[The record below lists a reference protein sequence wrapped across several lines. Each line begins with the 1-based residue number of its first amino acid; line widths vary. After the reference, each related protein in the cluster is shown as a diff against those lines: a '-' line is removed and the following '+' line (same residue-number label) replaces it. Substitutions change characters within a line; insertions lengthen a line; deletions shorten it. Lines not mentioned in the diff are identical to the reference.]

1 MTARKTPLPSAFRWT
16 RPGRA
21 IIFVLAASSI
31 ASLLAE
37 FYGLGSMRWF
47 AISILIPAMGI
58 LIVLAGLDFAVGDQ
72 RLCRGVVIGAVAGFM
87 AAIAYDLFRLPFVY
101 AQPWHLTAIVPPMN
115 LFKVFP
121 RFGAM
126 ILGQPLN
133 QAHYPATAQWVG
145 WAYHFSNGISFGIMY
160 VAMIGDG
167 RRPGWGR
174 AVAMAVG
181 LELGML
187 MSPYP
192 QFFGIPR
199 TFSFVLVTLSAHCI
213 FGVAMAVMVRSM
225 SLKWEPSNRAL

>member
-1 MTARKTPLPSAFRWT
+1 M
-16 RPGRA
+16 
-21 IIFVLAASSI
+21 LAATSI

-37 FYGLGSMRWF
+37 FYGLCSMRWF
-47 AISILIPAMGI
+47 TISILIPATGI
-58 LIVLAGLDFAVGDQ
+58 LIVLAMLDFAIGDR
-72 RLCRGVVIGAVAGFM
+72 RLWSGVMIGAVAGLM

-101 AQPWHLTAIVPPMN
+101 AKPWHLEAIVPPMN

-213 FGVAMAVMVRSM
+213 FGMAMAMVVRWL
-225 SLKWEPSNRAL
+225 SLKWDRLDRVL

>member
-1 MTARKTPLPSAFRWT
+1 M
-16 RPGRA
+16 
-21 IIFVLAASSI
+21 LAATSI

-47 AISILIPAMGI
+47 TICLLIPATGI
-58 LIVLAGLDFAVGDQ
+58 LIVLAGLDFAVGDR
-72 RLCRGVVIGAVAGFM
+72 RLCRGVVIGAVAGLM

-101 AQPWHLTAIVPPMN
+101 AQPWHLTAIVPSMN

-126 ILGQPLN
+126 ILGQPVN
-133 QAHYPATAQWVG
+133 QDHYSTAAQWIG
-145 WAYHFSNGISFGIMY
+145 WAYHFSNGITFGIMY

-167 RRPGWGR
+167 RRPGWSR

-213 FGVAMAVMVRSM
+213 FGVAMAVMVRSI
-225 SLKWEPSNRAL
+225 SLKWEPSDVVL